1 MVSFI
6 RAGATD
12 AVIRI
17 LRFSLTKIVN
27 IVGGKLRRRAA
38 DPDEQGHDLQGP
50 QLGPL
55 AKADLILRCESPS
68 YAYALS
74 SPHRLHGISV
84 LPMRTRA
91 YHLKPCCHQETS

>member
-17 LRFSLTKIVN
+17 LRFSLTEIVN

-38 DPDEQGHDLQGP
+38 DPDEQGQDLQRP
-50 QLGPL
+50 KLGPL

-68 YAYALS
+68 YAYAVS
-74 SPHRLHGISV
+74 SLHRLHEVSMLGSE
-84 LPMRTRA
+84 RA
-91 YHLKPCCHQETS
+91 PIT